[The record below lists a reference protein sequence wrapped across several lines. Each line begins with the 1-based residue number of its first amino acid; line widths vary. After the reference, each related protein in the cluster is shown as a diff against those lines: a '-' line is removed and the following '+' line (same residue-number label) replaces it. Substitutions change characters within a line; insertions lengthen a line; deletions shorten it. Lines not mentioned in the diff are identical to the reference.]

1 MNAKDNKIVVVG
13 SMNTDMVVNSERIPL
28 PGETVLGGK
37 FMMNSGGKGANQAV
51 AAARLGGNVYFI
63 ARSGND
69 IFGKRAVDLYK
80 EDDINTDYIVTDPE
94 LPSGVALI
102 LVDAKGE
109 NSISV
114 ASGANGALS
123 PKDIDAAAGLIAECK
138 IVLMQLETPIETI
151 EYTARMAHR
160 LGKTVILNP
169 APARELSDS
178 LLENVDILIP
188 NETEAALLSGV
199 EVKDEEDARVAA
211 DALSRRGV
219 ATVIITL
226 GSKGALVKDGDSYAL
241 VPSRKVKAV
250 DTTAAGDTFCGALAV
265 ALSEGRSIVEA
276 VGFATR
282 CASITVTRPGAQ
294 MSLPRRCEV
303 ENL

>member
-211 DALSRRGV
+211 DALSRRGIG
-219 ATVIITL
+219 TVIITL
-226 GSKGALVKDGDSYAL
+226 GAKGALVKVGDSYAL

-265 ALSEGRSIVEA
+265 ALAEGRSIVEA
-276 VGFATR
+276 VGFATS